1 MNTKK
6 IREKVKGN
14 PPDKENA
21 APKTNINPEKRD
33 QPTFSQFI
41 SASASRR
48 ETQITNKEKDVAAKQ
63 RKVNHFLFIKISLF
77 INQQTQ
83 KIRK

>member
-1 MNTKK
+1 VNTKK

-48 ETQITNKEKDVAAKQ
+48 ETQITNKE
-63 RKVNHFLFIKISLF
+63 
-77 INQQTQ
+77 
-83 KIRK
+83 